1 MNSNNNEK
9 LENVLGE
16 ALKFYEEGKSI
27 PEILDLFP
35 EYKKDLEEIFE
46 VIELVR
52 QGKDAIEP
60 SKEVLSEMLNR
71 IPSNGVTYLKIR
83 RYPYGGGIKG
93 RTSFIRNIINQI
105 HKSMNLNWKIAFPI
119 VGIVAIIAV
128 LLIYS
133 QSFKEPTQYTGE
145 KTLKQELAEKTQ
157 ASKPK
162 EVTIPKA
169 TGNIDDAI
177 NAIIAFSTNEEY
189 VLDEEDIDASLIEA
203 DNQAISDFGQSY
215 GEDEF

>member
-1 MNSNNNEK
+1 MKNDFEKIIKILNACKNSIVPPKELLAKIISDININK
-9 LENVLGE
+9 R
-16 ALKFYEEGKSI
+16 EE
-27 PEILDLFP
+27 
-35 EYKKDLEEIFE
+35 
-46 VIELVR
+46 
-52 QGKDAIEP
+52 
-60 SKEVLSEMLNR
+60 
-71 IPSNGVTYLKIR
+71 
-83 RYPYGGGIKG
+83 KG
-93 RTSFIRNIINQI
+93 RLSVISNLINQI